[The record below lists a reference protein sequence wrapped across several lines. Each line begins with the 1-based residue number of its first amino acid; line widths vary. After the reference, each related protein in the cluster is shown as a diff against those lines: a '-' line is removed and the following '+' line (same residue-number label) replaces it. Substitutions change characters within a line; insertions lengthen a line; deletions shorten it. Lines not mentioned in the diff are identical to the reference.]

1 MASSEVHIELLLG
14 RRVRDST
21 GKFVGR
27 IEEVIAERQDD
38 EWVVRE
44 YLVGSAAL
52 LHRFSALDVGRALL
66 GLFRAKENAGYRV
79 PWDKLNLTD
88 LAKPCLHC
96 PSHELETLTDRPKKR
111 DQETKKTRGA

>member
-1 MASSEVHIELLLG
+1 MANREVHIELLLG
-14 RRVRDST
+14 RRVLDST
-21 GKFVGR
+21 GKSVGR
-27 IEEVIAERQDD
+27 IEEVIAERQGD

-52 LHRFSALDVGRALL
+52 LHRLSALDIGRALL
-66 GLFRAKENAGYRV
+66 GVFRAKENAGYRV

-88 LAKPCLHC
+88 LEKPCLHC

-111 DQETKKTRGA
+111 DQETKKGTKT